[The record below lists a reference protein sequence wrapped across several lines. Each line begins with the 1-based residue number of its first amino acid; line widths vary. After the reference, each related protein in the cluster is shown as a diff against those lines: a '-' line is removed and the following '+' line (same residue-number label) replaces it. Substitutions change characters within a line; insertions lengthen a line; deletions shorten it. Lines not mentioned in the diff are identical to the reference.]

1 MKFTVKV
8 FSIKAEK
15 EKILIY
21 TDLSGEI
28 TLCEK
33 VATVGPNEPRVISK
47 TVVSAE
53 NGVVLLDRFDGMRD
67 RVFSRFELFALDEK
81 AEGVCYV
88 TDFASDIPENTA
100 PYPKADSIK
109 ALTAPK
115 HICDELG
122 IKQGLLNINLSQ
134 IMSSVETENTMPYE
148 FNGKTY
154 YFIRPAIEGIDGYIK
169 SVPLCTMI
177 LLNSA
182 TGYCSTREK
191 ALLDK
196 VIHPNFD
203 WEFPSAF
210 ISAFNMETED
220 GLDYYCAFVE
230 FLVERYTRPDGKYG
244 RVGGAIISN
253 EINSQYIWGNAGEMP
268 VEEYMEEYTQA
279 MRFAWLC
286 GQKHCSHFRVY
297 ISLDH
302 FWTGVNFTDSEPMRY
317 YSGRKTVEL
326 LNELSHRDGNFGWGI
341 AHHPYPEDLNCPDF
355 WNDRCP
361 RFAFDTHKIT
371 FKNIEVLE
379 AFLAQE
385 HYLYRGESR
394 RVLFSEQGFNS
405 QNGHFKEITEKQAAA
420 AYILAYM
427 KSRNMGI
434 VDMMTHHNFVDNPH
448 EFGLNLG
455 IYRHDP
461 TKPGS
466 LGEPKPIVESIKA
479 MDSPDEDRAVEMAR
493 AFIGEE
499 LFDLVLNA
507 PEVIGD
513 ENRENILGN
522 A

>member
-1 MKFTVKV
+1 MKVL
-8 FSIKAEK
+8 SIKAEK
-15 EKILIY
+15 EKILVY
-21 TDLSGEI
+21 TDFSGEA
-28 TLCEK
+28 TLREC
-33 VATVGPNEPRVISK
+33 VATVGPNVPRVISE
-47 TVVSAE
+47 TDVFASDGVIVVPRFGAE
-53 NGVVLLDRFDGMRD
+53 GD
-67 RVFSRFELFALDEK
+67 RVYSRFELFAKGQK
-81 AEGVCYV
+81 ADGVCYV
-88 TDFASDIPENTA
+88 TDISADVPENTL
-100 PYPKADSIK
+100 PYPQPSTIK
-109 ALTAPK
+109 TLTAPK
-115 HICDELG
+115 YIADELG
-122 IKQGLLNINLSQ
+122 IQQGLLNINLSQ
-134 IMSSVETENTMPYE
+134 VMSSVETENTMSYE
-148 FNGKTY
+148 FKNKTY
-154 YFIRPAIEGIDGYIK
+154 YFIRPVIEGIDGYIK

-182 TGYCSTREK
+182 TGYSSTGEK

-196 VIHPNFD
+196 VIHPGFD

-210 ISAFNMETED
+210 ISAFNMETEE
-220 GLDYYCAFVE
+220 GVDYYGAFVE

-244 RVGGAIISN
+244 CVGGAIISN
-253 EINSQYIWGNAGEMP
+253 EINSQYIWGNAGEMS
-268 VEEYMEEYTQA
+268 VEDYMEEYTQA
-279 MRFAWLC
+279 MRLAWIC

-302 FWTGVNFTDSEPMRY
+302 FWTGVNFTESEPKRY

-326 LNELSHRDGNFGWGI
+326 LNGLSHRDGNFGWGI

-361 RFAFDTHKIT
+361 RFAFDTYKIT

-385 HYLYRGESR
+385 EYLYRGESR

-405 QNGHFKEITEKQAAA
+405 QSGRYKDITEKQAAA
-420 AYILAYM
+420 AYVLAYL
-427 KSRNMGI
+427 KSKKMGI
-434 VDMMTHHNFVDNPH
+434 VDMMTHHNFIDNPH

-455 IYRHDP
+455 IFRYDP

-466 LGEPKPIVESIKA
+466 IGEPKPIVESIKA
-479 MDSPDEDRAVEMAR
+479 MDTPEEEKAVEMAR

-507 PEVIGD
+507 PEVQGD
-513 ENRENILGN
+513 ENRENVLGN